1 MSERGRLMSGVNR
14 WGGRGWVAAG
24 ICAVML
30 AGGLASVEAA
40 AAAQPAEPPAAAGD
54 TEATSPLTAPGHGVG
69 GRHSPI
75 GESVG

>member
-1 MSERGRLMSGVNR
+1 
-14 WGGRGWVAAG
+14 
-24 ICAVML
+24 ML